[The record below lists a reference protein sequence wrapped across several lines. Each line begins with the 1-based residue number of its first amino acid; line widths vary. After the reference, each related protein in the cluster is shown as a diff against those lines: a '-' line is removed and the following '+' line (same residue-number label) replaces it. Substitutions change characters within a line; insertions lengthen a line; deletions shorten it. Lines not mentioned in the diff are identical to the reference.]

1 MCPAPAPPP
10 ACGRLPRLD
19 HSTITLPGSTRLA
32 PDTHH
37 WSHITPSQPVSR
49 WPVPMFRQS
58 PVCWPAQCP
67 GCGEQQRPTKTIIPW
82 LPPHR
87 RPWPGPTTPSNYG
100 GAGSAVQYSVYSV
113 YSTVCTVAMN
123 VESRGWRNV
132 RWQRPPPLHP
142 LTIWGAR
149 PGTSSVDSSPGGDN
163 DAEIR
168 ISCILCL
175 VLCCH
180 IFTSY
185 LLCARTDD
193 TRLLTV

>member
-32 PDTHH
+32 PDTRQ
-37 WSHITPSQPVSR
+37 WSHITPHHHN
-49 WPVPMFRQS
+49 QS
-58 PVCWPAQCP
+58 AAGQCPCSDKAQCVGQP
-67 GCGEQQRPTKTIIPW
+67 RLRRAAAANQDYYSLAPSAPPPVTRPDNTQQ
-82 LPPHR
+82 LR
-87 RPWPGPTTPSNYG
+87 RRRQRCT
-100 GAGSAVQYSVYSV
+100 VYSV
-113 YSTVCTVAMN
+113 YSTVCTVSMN

>member
-1 MCPAPAPPP
+1 MPGTSTTTGLWSPP
-10 ACGRLPRLD
+10 
-19 HSTITLPGSTRLA
+19 SPGSLNHN
-32 PDTHH
+32 PSWQHSPGPGHSSLVSHH
-37 WSHITPSQPVSR
+37 PPSQPVSR
-49 WPVPMFRQS
+49 WPQCPCS
-58 PVCWPAQCP
+58 DKAQCVGQP
-67 GCGEQQRPTKTIIPW
+67 RLRRAAAANQDYYSLAPSAPPPVTRPDNTQQ
-82 LPPHR
+82 LR
-87 RPWPGPTTPSNYG
+87 RRRQRCT
-100 GAGSAVQYSVYSV
+100 VYSV

>member
-32 PDTHH
+32 PDTHP
-37 WSHITPSQPVSR
+37 WSHITPPSQPVSR
-49 WPVPMFRQS
+49 WPQCPCS
-58 PVCWPAQCP
+58 DKAQCVGQP
-67 GCGEQQRPTKTIIPW
+67 RLRRAAAANQDYYSLAPSAPPPVTRPDNTQQ
-82 LPPHR
+82 LR
-87 RPWPGPTTPSNYG
+87 RRRQRCT
-100 GAGSAVQYSVYSV
+100 VYSV